1 MATGFAMEQEINEAK
16 AGEAKAGQLDHF
28 TRIYLAILAAISGVI
43 LLVWLFSLNPRV
55 WEINDLLDDD
65 PLVAEYAYPFHV
77 ITLENGIA
85 ELSSPR
91 SYEMPVMR
99 FLQLVEPS
107 LTGKEQ
113 DDPRMV
119 TAQEDLVKVQKRAQ
133 EIVQNLPD
141 VESVHWVLD
150 KDWYRERGIQ
160 L

>member
-1 MATGFAMEQEINEAK
+1 MEQEIDESK
-16 AGEAKAGQLDHF
+16 AGKAKAGQLDHF
-28 TRIYLAILAAISGVI
+28 TRIYLAILATIAGVI

-65 PLVAEYAYPFHV
+65 PMISGYAYPFHV
-77 ITLENGIA
+77 LSLENGVA

-91 SYEMPVMR
+91 SYELPVMR
-99 FLQLVEPS
+99 FLELVEPS
-107 LTGKEQ
+107 LSGKAQ

-119 TAQEDLVKVQKRAQ
+119 AAQEELVEVQKRAQ

-141 VESVHWVLD
+141 VKSVRWVLD